1 VRPVGRRPGV
11 VGALSVAVEGV
22 AAAATG
28 AGAGDSPNT
37 SASFGPTEYV
47 NISKSVSVANVDD
60 LQNVGKR
67 SIYQRRPLQPNAKI
81 VLRQS

>member
-1 VRPVGRRPGV
+1 MRPVVRRPGV

-37 SASFGPTEYV
+37 SAFEPTEYV